1 MMTLRRISNT
11 ARTRVRHNRKVRTM
25 NHNGQSGLPNPD
37 MRAIK
42 AAAKVQF
49 GGMRGVEG
57 IGIGDRVLR
66 VYVLT
71 PDVAEN
77 LPKEFQGV
85 RVDFVVTG
93 PITAYDGEEER
104 R

>member
-1 MMTLRRISNT
+1 
-11 ARTRVRHNRKVRTM
+11 M
-25 NHNGQSGLPNPD
+25 NHSGDSGNPKPD

-42 AAAKVQF
+42 AAAKSQF

-57 IGIGDRVLR
+57 IGIGDRALR
-66 VYVLT
+66 VYVRSQ
-71 PDVAEN
+71 DVADD

-93 PITAYDGEEER
+93 PITAYDNER
-104 R
+104 DGQ